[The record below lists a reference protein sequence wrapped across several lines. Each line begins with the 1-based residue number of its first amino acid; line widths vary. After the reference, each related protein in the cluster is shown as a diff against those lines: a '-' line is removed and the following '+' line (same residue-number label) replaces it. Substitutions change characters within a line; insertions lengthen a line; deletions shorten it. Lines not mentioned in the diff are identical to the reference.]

1 MKLIYKYCRIV
12 KKTGKK
18 DKKNSENN
26 FGNEEGEN
34 SEKFKKDLRKS
45 RTIKHDNEVIF
56 GIV

>member
-1 MKLIYKYCRIV
+1 MQNCEKD
-12 KKTGKK
+12 GKK

-26 FGNEEGEN
+26 FGNEEREN

>member
-1 MKLIYKYCRIV
+1 MLQNCEKD
-12 KKTGKK
+12 GKK
-18 DKKNSENN
+18 DKKKSENN

-34 SEKFKKDLRKS
+34 SEKFEKDLRKS

>member
-12 KKTGKK
+12 KKTGKRIRK
-18 DKKNSENN
+18 TVKTISETKK
-26 FGNEEGEN
+26 GKIR
-34 SEKFKKDLRKS
+34 EKFKKDLRKS